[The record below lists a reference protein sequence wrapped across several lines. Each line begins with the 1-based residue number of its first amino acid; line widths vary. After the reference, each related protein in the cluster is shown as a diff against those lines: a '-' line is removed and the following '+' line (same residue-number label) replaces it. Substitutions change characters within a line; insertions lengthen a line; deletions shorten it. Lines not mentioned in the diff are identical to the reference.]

1 MTVQWTYAEA
11 IAREMAFGRVIATI
25 VVRSPLHPVD
35 VAGDIHSRLSRRRCH
50 AICVHAEQGLDAVH
64 DLAVDHGECPLV
76 VTAATTDWSPL
87 VNSRAWV
94 SRKAAI
100 AFVLDEDQAQSLHPE
115 VRTLTSIARHIFVS
129 AVGEGDPRSRELLR
143 RARDL
148 MSGLVGERGSYLR
161 RHCADIGLNANRINF
176 NCAGDEL
183 VFHYVEDALKSQ
195 LLIPAFERLRDDYPR
210 AEVDAILREMR
221 ALYFGEATSR

>member
-76 VTAATTDWSPL
+76 VTAATADWSPL
-87 VNSRAWV
+87 VDSREWA

-100 AFVLDEDQAQSLHPE
+100 AFVLDEQQAQSLHPQ
-115 VRTLTSIARHIFVS
+115 VRTLTSIARHVFVS
-129 AVGEGDPRSRELLR
+129 VVEENDPRSRTLLR
-143 RARDL
+143 RARELMCRLVEGDDL
-148 MSGLVGERGSYLR
+148 
-161 RHCADIGLNANRINF
+161 
-176 NCAGDEL
+176 
-183 VFHYVEDALKSQ
+183 
-195 LLIPAFERLRDDYPR
+195 
-210 AEVDAILREMR
+210 
-221 ALYFGEATSR
+221 